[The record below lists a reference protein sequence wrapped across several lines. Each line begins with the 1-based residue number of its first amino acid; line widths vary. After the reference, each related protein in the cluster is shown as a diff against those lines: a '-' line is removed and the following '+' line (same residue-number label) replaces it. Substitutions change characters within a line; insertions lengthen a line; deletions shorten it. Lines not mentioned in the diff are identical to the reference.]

1 MSGFYID
8 TGRGLSN
15 LYMLSPFS
23 VTRKLKPR
31 KRACLAQ
38 PRTAPPEKPLYKSRG
53 LDTVLLPFSLVS
65 IPHTIVELILKLVE
79 LILKLM
85 QLRRTA
91 REYMGYPAIGMRA
104 RLRSM
109 PRRKVMVAGWL
120 GR

>member
-8 TGRGLSN
+8 TGRSLNN

-23 VTRKLKPR
+23 VMRKLKPR

-79 LILKLM
+79 L
-85 QLRRTA
+85 RRTA